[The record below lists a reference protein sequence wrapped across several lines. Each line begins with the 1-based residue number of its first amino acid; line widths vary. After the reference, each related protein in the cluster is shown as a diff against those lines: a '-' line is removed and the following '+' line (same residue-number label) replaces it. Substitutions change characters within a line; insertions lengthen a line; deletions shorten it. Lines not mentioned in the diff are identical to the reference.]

1 MNLLLIGPPGAGKGT
16 NAQYINQHYHLH
28 WLASGDL
35 LREEVAK
42 ASPLGQKVKDILAQ
56 GKLVDDGTMIE
67 LIRLHIHPLVQQQRG
82 FILDGFPRTT
92 QQAHALHEMLNEEKA
107 ILDKIIVLDVD
118 DDVLVKRISHRRS
131 CGHCGAIYNMQSRP
145 PQRADICD
153 RCGKKNTLTQ
163 RSDDKEEVLRERLH
177 LYHEQADPLLA
188 FYQAQGHAISHIDA
202 MADIAQVQK
211 RIDSVLA
218 S

>member
-42 ASPLGQKVKDILAQ
+42 ASVLGKKVKEILEQ
-56 GKLVDDGTMIE
+56 GKLVDDETMIQ
-67 LIRLHIHPLVQQQRG
+67 LIRHPIHGLVREQRG

-92 QQAHALHEMLNEEKA
+92 QQAQALQTMLREEGTS
-107 ILDKIIVLDVD
+107 IDKIIVLDVD
-118 DDVLVKRISHRRS
+118 DDVLVKRISHRFS
-131 CGHCGAIYNMQSRP
+131 CTHCGAVYNMLYHP
-145 PQRADICD
+145 PKHADTCD
-153 RCGKKNTLTQ
+153 RCGRKNTLKQ
-163 RSDDKEEVLRERLH
+163 RSDDKEEVVRERLH
-177 LYHEQADPLLA
+177 LYHQQADPLLVY
-188 FYQAQGHAISHIDA
+188 YQEQACSISHIDA
-202 MADIAQVQK
+202 MADIAAVQK